1 MNLFLDE
8 QGILRTAGRINKS
21 SFDNE
26 VTNPILLMRDHHL
39 TKLVIEDCHKK
50 CKHLG
55 LQTTVNKIRMSGFWI
70 TKIRQAVKTVI
81 SSCVICKKINSHAF
95 KYPCIT
101 NLPKHRVN
109 FIEPF
114 KYTGI
119 DYTGHVWVRDE
130 KGAQKMYLLIFTC
143 LNIRAIHIELV
154 KDMSTHSFILALV
167 RFTNNFGIPTHIYS
181 DNAKSFV
188 AGCNLIREV
197 FSCSEYKEKFDVY
210 DIQHIRIPL
219 YSAWVGS
226 TWERLIRV
234 VKSSIYKTIGRSRI
248 SYFDLL
254 TVISDIQH
262 AINERPLTYRCS
274 DDLSPEAI
282 TPNAFLFP
290 NAKNSVMLKS
300 NSHDLGEVTAPSQ
313 TQVEQSIQLRENIL
327 SKFKSLWYEEYLLG
341 LRELCIDLHE
351 TKFEN
356 RIKKNEIVLIKN
368 PLKSRPFWD
377 LGRVVQLIHGSDDKV
392 RSVKIIKGNGV
403 EQLHS
408 IKHLYP
414 LELSLTHPH
423 SITSSEQK

>member
-1 MNLFLDE
+1 M
-8 QGILRTAGRINKS
+8 
-21 SFDNE
+21 
-26 VTNPILLMRDHHL
+26 
-39 TKLVIEDCHKK
+39 
-50 CKHLG
+50 
-55 LQTTVNKIRMSGFWI
+55 
-70 TKIRQAVKTVI
+70 
-81 SSCVICKKINSHAF
+81 
-95 KYPCIT
+95 
-101 NLPKHRVN
+101 
-109 FIEPF
+109 
-114 KYTGI
+114 
-119 DYTGHVWVRDE
+119 
-130 KGAQKMYLLIFTC
+130 
-143 LNIRAIHIELV
+143 
-154 KDMSTHSFILALV
+154 
-167 RFTNNFGIPTHIYS
+167 
-181 DNAKSFV
+181 

-219 YSAWVGS
+219 YSAWIGS